1 MVQNKS
7 QKSSMAIQ
15 RTRVAAYFVPGFH
28 RFQVCR
34 PSAPS
39 AGSSDSEDALLLL
52 IFYSPL

>member
-15 RTRVAAYFVPGFH
+15 RTRVAAYFVPGFY

-39 AGSSDSEDALLLL
+39 AGSSDSEDAAASDL
-52 IFYSPL
+52 YSPL

>member
-39 AGSSDSEDALLLL
+39 AGSSDSEDAAAAPDL
-52 IFYSPL
+52 YSPL